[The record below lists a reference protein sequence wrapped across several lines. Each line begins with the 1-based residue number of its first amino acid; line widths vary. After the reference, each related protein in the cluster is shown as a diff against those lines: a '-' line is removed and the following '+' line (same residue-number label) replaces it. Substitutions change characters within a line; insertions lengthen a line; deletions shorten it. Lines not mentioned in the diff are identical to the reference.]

1 MKTSAMGVGL
11 PHKTLTLLWSSS
23 SGMGRDHHIPCT
35 TSLRAPA
42 ELRTKL
48 VLGGWS
54 WTGLQNI
61 RKSELV
67 MKGFVQTVWGPLRQ
81 IQDYQP
87 ANMEDRVQKQ

>member
-1 MKTSAMGVGL
+1 MGVGL

-23 SGMGRDHHIPCT
+23 SGMGRDHHIPYT
-35 TSLRAPA
+35 TSLTAPA
-42 ELRTKL
+42 DLRTKL
-48 VLGGWS
+48 VLLLRGWTG
-54 WTGLQNI
+54 TGLQNI

>member
-1 MKTSAMGVGL
+1 MGVAL
-11 PHKTLTLLWSSS
+11 PHKTLTWPWSSS
-23 SGMGRDHHIPCT
+23 SGMGRDHHIPY
-35 TSLRAPA
+35 TSCLSAPA
-42 ELRTKL
+42 ELKTKL

-54 WTGLQNI
+54 STGLQNI

>member
-1 MKTSAMGVGL
+1 MKTLAMGVGL

-23 SGMGRDHHIPCT
+23 SGMGRDHHIPYST
-35 TSLRAPA
+35 NLSAPA
-42 ELRTKL
+42 ELKTKL
-48 VLGGWS
+48 VLGGW
-54 WTGLQNI
+54 TRIGLQNI

>member
-1 MKTSAMGVGL
+1 MGVGL
-11 PHKTLTLLWSSS
+11 PHKTLTLLWSP
-23 SGMGRDHHIPCT
+23 I
-35 TSLRAPA
+35 
-42 ELRTKL
+42 
-48 VLGGWS
+48 GGWS
-54 WTGLQNI
+54 WTILQNI